1 MYYLAIDIG
10 ASSGRHILAKVEGG
24 KVELKEIYRFKN
36 GAEKCG
42 GALCWNVKK
51 LYADILNGLKECAKL
66 GITPYSVGID
76 TWGVDYALLDKD
88 GAVLGD
94 VYSYRSSRTDGIPE
108 KTEEILPFKE
118 LYSKTGIQKCT
129 FNTVYQLYADKLS
142 GKLKKAEKFLMVP
155 DLMNYYLTG
164 VMANEYSDASTT
176 ALLNAETRDWDKSI
190 LKALGIPEKIFS
202 KIVKPGHILGRFT
215 EEVNNYVGFDAN
227 VVVVAEHDTASA
239 VMAVPSLDDTPL
251 YISSGTW
258 SLLGTELKKP
268 ITNEKALKFNMTNEG
283 GYNDTI
289 RFLKNITGMWTIQ
302 NIKKELNDKYG
313 YEDLMNLAIA
323 ASDIKTVVDLN
334 DKRFLAPDSMIEA
347 VKSYAREKGDRVPE
361 TVGEVMN
368 VVYNSLASL
377 YADTVKKTE
386 EIVGVKF
393 TSLNVVGGGSKD
405 RYLNELTKKYTGLKV
420 LTGPTEGTAVG
431 NVLCQAISSKEIKDI
446 TEARKIVMNSFGIK
460 EI

>member
-10 ASSGRHILAKVEGG
+10 ASSGRHILASVTGG
-24 KVELKEIYRFKN
+24 KIELKEIYRFKN
-36 GAEKCG
+36 GAEKKNG
-42 GALCWNVKK
+42 SLVWNVKE
-51 LYADILNGLKECAKL
+51 LYANVLNGLKECARL
-66 GITPYSVGID
+66 GVTPYSVGID
-76 TWGVDYALLDKD
+76 TWGVDYALLD
-88 GAVLGD
+88 GNGEVVGD
-94 VYSYRSSRTDGIPE
+94 VYSYRDSRTDGIPE
-108 KTEEILPFKE
+108 KTEEILPFKD
-118 LYSKTGIQKCT
+118 LYAKTGIQKCT
-129 FNTVYQLYADKLS
+129 FNTVYQLCADKLS
-142 GKLKKAEKFLMVP
+142 GKLDKADKFLMVP
-155 DLMNYYLTG
+155 DLLNYYLTG

-176 ALLNAETRDWDKSI
+176 ALLNAETREWDKSV
-190 LKALGIPEKIFS
+190 LSVLGIPEKIFP
-202 KIVKPGHILGRFT
+202 KLVKPGTVLGKFT
-215 EEVNNYVGFDAN
+215 DEVKKEVGFDAY
-227 VVVVAEHDTASA
+227 VVAVAEHDTASA

-268 ITNEKALKFNMTNEG
+268 VTSEKALKFNITNEG

-302 NIKKELNDKYG
+302 SIKKELNDKYG
-313 YEDLMNLAIA
+313 YEDLMNLAIS

-347 VKSYAREKGDRVPE
+347 VKSYARDKGERVPE

-368 VVYNSLASL
+368 VVYNSLATL

-393 TSLNVVGGGSKD
+393 TSLNIVGGGSKD
-405 RYLNELTKKYTGLKV
+405 RYLNELTKKYTGLRV

-431 NVLCQAISSKEIKDI
+431 NVLCQAISSEEIKDI
-446 TEARKIVMNSFGIK
+446 TEARKTVMNSFGIK